1 VGAFARK
8 ADSAAD
14 CAAARRRPCADRAA
28 PPAAQ
33 LSGFEEAATLGDSR
47 SLFQGRDG
55 GPGSAAGGSPRSTS
69 PFVHA
74 AALYP
79 SDGGDAGG
87 VGAPPV
93 PQRFSELSHSHS
105 SSSLLRATL
114 QRSMSTSS
122 QMASAGAPGGG
133 GGGGGSGEDAH
144 AGTLSPRSSSRLLP
158 ASPRHGGGASP
169 RAGSVLSFDA
179 LRSASAGDLTLP
191 QQLQEA
197 VHMSRSAS
205 ALSAQLAASGGGSD
219 GHGGGGSV
227 GDLSAALQ
235 SFVLAGG
242 GGEGGAED
250 TVGPLPRVS
259 SRQAFASAAAQ
270 VAVHSQ
276 AAAAQAQA
284 QLAAAAEE
292 EAALAAQY
300 SANFGV
306 PPPQHDQ
313 YGSAYAS
320 AYGALPYGGA
330 PPMAQRMGSGQG
342 VPPPMYMPHPS
353 MAQGGYP
360 PNGRG
365 MGAMPP
371 PPMLYE
377 QQLALLQMQAQM
389 AQLAAAGDPSGALAH
404 MQRPGGMP
412 PHGYASQ
419 GMPGAAAPMR
429 MPFMPGGAAGVPYYS
444 APPPGMYPPGVG
456 GPYGLDGGVDPAFY
470 AAYYARIM
478 EMQAL
483 TAAHGSAAA
492 AAIAAA
498 SMGAYG
504 AGPAF
509 GGAFP
514 GGPRDLHGSA
524 AAMAMAAGAAAV
536 LGGPYYGMPYHHAP
550 GMGGFPGGPGGPG
563 GSGGGGLGDGRSR
576 ERDRAPRSSV
586 LEDFK
591 SNKAFKYELPD
602 LVGHVAEFAQD
613 QHGSRFIQ
621 LKLETASPEA
631 AGALFSEM
639 MVSVNKLMTDVFGN
653 YVVQFFIAHGSPEQR
668 TELVKQLHGRVLPLS
683 LQMYGCR
690 VIQKALEVLDVEG
703 QRSLV
708 DELEGHVLTCVHD
721 QNGNHVVQKA
731 IEYCP
736 PELRQRFMAAFA
748 GASLRLAQHP
758 YGCRVVQV
766 RCCGAMAT
774 HHARAHM
781 RTHTLT
787 RALRVHFF
795 GFAQRILEHCTR
807 EEQAAMGLMTEILG
821 AAGQLSACQYG
832 NYVVQARTQPG
843 C

>member
-1 VGAFARK
+1 
-8 ADSAAD
+8 
-14 CAAARRRPCADRAA
+14 
-28 PPAAQ
+28 
-33 LSGFEEAATLGDSR
+33 
-47 SLFQGRDG
+47 
-55 GPGSAAGGSPRSTS
+55 
-69 PFVHA
+69 VHA

-79 SDGGDAGG
+79 SDPRGDAG
-87 VGAPPV
+87 GAPPV

-122 QMASAGAPGGG
+122 QMASAGAPGGAP
-133 GGGGGSGEDAH
+133 GS
-144 AGTLSPRSSSRLLP
+144 
-158 ASPRHGGGASP
+158 SPRHAGGASP

-191 QQLQEA
+191 QLQDA

-205 ALSAQLAASGGGSD
+205 ALSAQLAASGGGSVSD
-219 GHGGGGSV
+219 GHGGSGGGSV
-227 GDLSAALQ
+227 SDLSAALQ

-242 GGEGGAED
+242 EGGGAED

-284 QLAAAAEE
+284 QAQLAAAAAEE

-306 PPPQHDQ
+306 PPPPHDQ
-313 YGSAYAS
+313 YGNTYAG

-330 PPMAQRMGSGQG
+330 PPMGQQRMGPGQG

-353 MAQGGYP
+353 MAPGGYASD
-360 PNGRG
+360 GRG

-371 PPMLYE
+371 PPTLYE
-377 QQLALLQMQAQM
+377 QQLALLQMQAQ
-389 AQLAAAGDPSGALAH
+389 LAGGDPLAH
-404 MQRPGGMP
+404 MQRPGGMAQ
-412 PHGYASQ
+412 HGYAPQ
-419 GMPGAAAPMR
+419 GVPPGAAPMR
-429 MPFMPGGAAGVPYYS
+429 MPYMPGGPAGVPYYG
-444 APPPGMYPPGVG
+444 APAPGMYPPGVG
-456 GPYGLDGGVDPAFY
+456 APYGLDASVDPSFY

-509 GGAFP
+509 GGGFA

-550 GMGGFPGGPGGPG
+550 AMGGFPGGPGG
-563 GSGGGGLGDGRSR
+563 GGGGGGMGDGRSR

-591 SNKAFKYELPD
+591 SNKAFKYELSD

-621 LKLETASPEA
+621 LKLESATPEA
-631 AGALFSEM
+631 TSALFSEM
-639 MVSVNKLMTDVFGN
+639 MLSVSKLMTDVFGN
-653 YVVQFFIAHGSPEQR
+653 YVVQFFIAHGSAEQR
-668 TELVKQLHGRVLPLS
+668 AELVKQLGGRVLPLS

-690 VIQKALEVLDVEG
+690 VIQKALEVLDTDG

-766 RCCGAMAT
+766 RPLCLWRDTATRVHAPYACMQPRLHATRMHALTQHSLPVIFLLRAAHPGAL
-774 HHARAHM
+774 HARGADRDGAH
-781 RTHTLT
+781 
-787 RALRVHFF
+787 
-795 GFAQRILEHCTR
+795 E
-807 EEQAAMGLMTEILG
+807 
-821 AAGQLSACQYG
+821 
-832 NYVVQARTQPG
+832 
-843 C
+843 